1 MIIAYD
7 ATTTRIFGMLPYSF
21 FVVIGVTFASS
32 LFILFLLKYGY
43 NIRRYTKI
51 FLLSGIGML
60 IGARLFGVLTGLY
73 VALANNEPITLNT
86 FINTGLVFYGGLIG
100 FLLSFLFICK
110 KWNGE
115 IEYRVVDLAI
125 ICIPLFHFWGR
136 LGCFFGGCCF
146 GIESYS
152 LLSISYTN
160 RIGEE
165 IITAS
170 RLPVQLFEA
179 TGNVV
184 IFVALISMLS
194 KKVFMGH
201 LIKVYLVMYAVMRI
215 VLEFFRGDLVRGI
228 WHGVSF
234 SQLIS
239 VIIIII
245 CFMSVFNR
253 KEKEYV

>member
-7 ATTTRIFGMLPYSF
+7 ATTTRIFGMPPYSF

-110 KWNGE
+110 KWNKE
-115 IEYRVVDLAI
+115 IEYRVVDLAV

-184 IFVALISMLS
+184 MFATLVGMLN
-194 KKVFMGH
+194 KKIYMGH
-201 LIKVYLVMYAVMRI
+201 LIKVYLIMYAVMRI
-215 VLEFFRGDLVRGI
+215 GLEFFRGDLARGVLN
-228 WHGVSF
+228 GVSF
-234 SQLIS
+234 SHVMS
-239 VIIIII
+239 IILIII
-245 CFMSVFNR
+245 CLLSLFIR
-253 KEKEYV
+253 KEKTYV